1 MCVCVE
7 RSDSHA
13 YEIKDGGRES
23 LRESESG
30 FDGCSRDYRG
40 YGVVLRLW
48 HKY

>member
-23 LRESESG
+23 LRERE
-30 FDGCSRDYRG
+30 RER
-40 YGVVLRLW
+40 V
-48 HKY
+48 